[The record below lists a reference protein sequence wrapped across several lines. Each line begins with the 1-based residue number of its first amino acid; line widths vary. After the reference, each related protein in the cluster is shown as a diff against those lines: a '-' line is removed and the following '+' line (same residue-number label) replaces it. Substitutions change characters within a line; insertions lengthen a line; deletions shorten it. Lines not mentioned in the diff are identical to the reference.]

1 MNKKKLHQLLKKN
14 LFHNKYLKIFFYY
27 YFSFDLSALY
37 KKFIKQKLSLNHVDA
52 LLDALYWFIFFYSL
66 KFF

>member
-14 LFHNKYLKIFFYY
+14 LFLNKYLKFFFYY

-37 KKFIKQKLSLNHVDA
+37 KKFIKQKLSLNHV
-52 LLDALYWFIFFYSL
+52 FF
-66 KFF
+66 